1 MKKHIIFDL
10 DGTLIN
16 SLPIM
21 EKAWKVVTN
30 TFNLN
35 ISFYE
40 YKKYTGLPFDTI
52 MNKLGLSS
60 IGDEIKKVYFN
71 ETKKRSK
78 EIKLIKGAKEL
89 ILFLNKKEYLISII
103 TSKPRKS
110 FQGIKHLV
118 PKCIDLVLC
127 GDDTNFNK
135 PDKNLINYLL
145 SQYPNKNSNLTYI
158 GDTIFDLQFSI
169 NANINFIF
177 FNDNEKNKLPKNLIN
192 KVKTVDKLSKIQ
204 YIL

>member
-145 SQYPNKNSNLTYI
+145 SQYPNKTSNLTYI

>member
-21 EKAWKVVTN
+21 EKAWKVVTD

-89 ILFLNKKEYLISII
+89 IMLLNKKEYLISII

-145 SQYPNKNSNLTYI
+145 SRYPNKTNNLTYI

-177 FNDNEKNKLPKNLIN
+177 FTDNEKNKLPKNLIN
-192 KVKTVDKLSKIQ
+192 KVKTADKLSKIQ

>member
-110 FQGIKHLV
+110 FQGVKHLV

-145 SQYPNKNSNLTYI
+145 SQYPNKTSNLTYI

>member
-1 MKKHIIFDL
+1 M
-10 DGTLIN
+10 LIN
-16 SLPIM
+16 
-21 EKAWKVVTN
+21 N
-30 TFNLN
+30 NN
-35 ISFYE
+35 
-40 YKKYTGLPFDTI
+40 
-52 MNKLGLSS
+52 
-60 IGDEIKKVYFN
+60 EIKKVYFN

-89 ILFLNKKEYLISII
+89 IMLLNKKEYLISII

-145 SQYPNKNSNLTYI
+145 SRYPNKTNNLTYI

-177 FNDNEKNKLPKNLIN
+177 FTDNEKNKLPKNLIN
-192 KVKTVDKLSKIQ
+192 KVKTADKLSKIQ

>member
-52 MNKLGLSS
+52 MNKLDLSS

-145 SQYPNKNSNLTYI
+145 SQYPNKTSNLTYI

>member
-145 SQYPNKNSNLTYI
+145 SQYPNKTSNLTYI
-158 GDTIFDLQFSI
+158 GDTIFL
-169 NANINFIF
+169 
-177 FNDNEKNKLPKNLIN
+177 
-192 KVKTVDKLSKIQ
+192 
-204 YIL
+204 

>member
-52 MNKLGLSS
+52 MNKLSLSS

-78 EIKLIKGAKEL
+78 EIKLIEGAKEL

-145 SQYPNKNSNLTYI
+145 SQYPNKTSNLTYI

>member
-21 EKAWKVVTN
+21 EKAWKVVIN

-52 MNKLGLSS
+52 MNNLGLSN

-71 ETKKRSK
+71 ETRKKSK

-110 FQGIKHLV
+110 FQGIKNLV
-118 PKCIDLVLC
+118 PKCIDSVLC